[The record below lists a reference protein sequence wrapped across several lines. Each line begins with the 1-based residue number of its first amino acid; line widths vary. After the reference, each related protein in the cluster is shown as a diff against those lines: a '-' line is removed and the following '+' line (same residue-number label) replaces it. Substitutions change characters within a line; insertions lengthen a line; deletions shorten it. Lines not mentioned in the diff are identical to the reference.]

1 MGYFV
6 PATLQKFN
14 NWVLWDKSKRPF
26 SAKYNG
32 LASPVKPYQ
41 WASYDEAIRKLEY
54 TDDYCGVGFIFSDN
68 CGLVF
73 IDLDHCIDEDSGELT
88 AFASNIVEAFSGT
101 YIEYSQSGS
110 GLHIVCKG
118 TIPEAFNKRNGF
130 PIEIYSTARHMAFT
144 GNAYEAAEPADKQ
157 AELNRLCSFLNM
169 KKREQPEQIRAE
181 QDITADDQEA
191 LKRCEKWKDFQQLYY
206 SGAHTYTKASGELD
220 DSRAD
225 YRLCFILLSCCN
237 GNREQAERLF
247 MQSRLAERKKCRRAD
262 YISRTMEAAAR
273 NLPTQEQRQQIKRKQ
288 SRPANNRPQPKT
300 YTKQEETINGLK
312 VY

>member
-32 LASPVKPYQ
+32 LASPVKPNQ
-41 WASYDEAIRKLEY
+41 WASYERALAKLQY
-54 TDDYCGVGFIFSDN
+54 TDDYNGLGFIFSEN

-73 IDLDHCIDEDSGELT
+73 IDLDNCIDEETGELT
-88 AFASNIVEAFSGT
+88 AFASGIVEAFKGT

-144 GNAYEAAEPADKQ
+144 GNAYEAKEPADRQKQ
-157 AELNRLCSFLNM
+157 LDELCARFNIT
-169 KKREQPEQIRAE
+169 KRESTASAEHQP
-181 QDITADDQEA
+181 ITAADKDVI
-191 LKRCEKWKDFQQLYY
+191 KRCEKWKD
-206 SGAHTYTKASGELD
+206 
-220 DSRAD
+220 
-225 YRLCFILLSCCN
+225 
-237 GNREQAERLF
+237 
-247 MQSRLAERKKCRRAD
+247 
-262 YISRTMEAAAR
+262 
-273 NLPTQEQRQQIKRKQ
+273 
-288 SRPANNRPQPKT
+288 
-300 YTKQEETINGLK
+300 
-312 VY
+312 

>member
-6 PATLQKFN
+6 PQTLQKFN
-14 NWVLWDKSKRPF
+14 NWALWRLDGKQKIPY

-32 LASPVKPYQ
+32 KASVNKPQQ
-41 WASYDEAIRKLEY
+41 WASYGAALEKLQY
-54 TDDYCGVGFIFSDN
+54 TDDYRGLGFLFTEK

-110 GLHIVCKG
+110 GLHIICKG
-118 TIPEAFNKRNGF
+118 NIPIDGTRIDKYGIELYKNKHY
-130 PIEIYSTARHMAFT
+130 IAFT
-144 GNAYEAAEPADKQ
+144 GNAYEASEPTNKQ
-157 AELNRLCSFLNM
+157 AELNKLCNFLNIT
-169 KKREQPEQIRAE
+169 KKEQPAQIRAE
-181 QDITADDQEA
+181 QDITADDQEVI
-191 LKRCEKWKDFQQLYY
+191 KRCEKWKDFQQLYY
-206 SGAHTYTKASGELD
+206 YGAHSFTKDSGELD
-220 DSRAD
+220 ESRAD

-247 MQSRLAERKKCRRAD
+247 MQSRLAEREKCRRAD

-273 NLPTQEQRQQIKRKQ
+273 NLPAADQKPQRAAKTFKKIT
-288 SRPANNRPQPKT
+288 NQPLPK
-300 YTKQEETINGLK
+300 KPHRF
-312 VY
+312 